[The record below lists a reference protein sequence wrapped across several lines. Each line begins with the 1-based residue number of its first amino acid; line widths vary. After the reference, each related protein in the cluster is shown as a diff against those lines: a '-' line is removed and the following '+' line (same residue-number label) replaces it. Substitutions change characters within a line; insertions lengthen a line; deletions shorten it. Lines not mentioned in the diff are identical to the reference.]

1 MNVLRMKIP
10 NNAVQGNMQMEEEVK
25 EQVRLEM
32 RLTILGYQIL
42 LYRDCSMICSGL
54 KYFVE

>member
-25 EQVRLEM
+25 EQVRLEI
-32 RLTILGYQIL
+32 R
-42 LYRDCSMICSGL
+42 
-54 KYFVE
+54 